1 MLSNY
6 KGTLLIVSHDRD
18 FLDQT
23 VNKILYF
30 EGNGKISFYFGGY
43 SDFLNNKKEITNST
57 IKTKKI
63 LDKKKSKPKN
73 KLSYKYKYELES
85 IPKEIT
91 NLQEKIIK
99 MKNELKDSN
108 LYLNDN
114 DRFNFIVNEL
124 SKMETDLENKESRW
138 LELMEIEEE
147 IKNNE

>member
-1 MLSNY
+1 MDNL
-6 KGTLLIVSHDRD
+6 TL
-18 FLDQT
+18 
-23 VNKILYF
+23 
-30 EGNGKISFYFGGY
+30 
-43 SDFLNNKKEITNST
+43 
-57 IKTKKI
+57 KTKKI
-63 LDKKKSKPKN
+63 LTKKKPKQKN